1 MDESRIWA
9 YNVIDDGIAAPQRSD
24 TMMSTLSLHLSE
36 MLAAPRRF
44 FAWLHPVVL
53 ACATSALLSA
63 CQSPSSPA
71 PTAAAPPPATTAAAK
86 GADEPGQLD
95 AEVKIN
101 KFPVPVPPPS
111 AETPPLS
118 LKFVAGQ
125 EKHPITFGDVEDSLS
140 DLINAAG
147 YDWRQFYDYPG
158 GFAMVTRV
166 EQTRPDWT
174 PMPSPA
180 RWAVN
185 VGSIKSW
192 SIGEVIR
199 RFSSAPSG
207 YYQVIV
213 FIVTDQPV
221 VTAAQQATYA
231 DLTSKLPPGADRL
244 PQGISSRTA
253 SKGTKCTVL
262 IYEFKKSDGQDAAVI
277 VPGSLDARDHLQR
290 TALWPGLA
298 GTQ

>member
-1 MDESRIWA
+1 MLQGFDE
-9 YNVIDDGIAAPQRSD
+9 V
-24 TMMSTLSLHLSE
+24 LH
-36 MLAAPRRF
+36 
-44 FAWLHPVVL
+44 HPNL
-53 ACATSALLSA
+53 R
-63 CQSPSSPA
+63 
-71 PTAAAPPPATTAAAK
+71 
-86 GADEPGQLD
+86 
-95 AEVKIN
+95 
-101 KFPVPVPPPS
+101 
-111 AETPPLS
+111 
-118 LKFVAGQ
+118 
-125 EKHPITFGDVEDSLS
+125 H
-140 DLINAAG
+140 
-147 YDWRQFYDYPG
+147 
-158 GFAMVTRV
+158 
-166 EQTRPDWT
+166 
-174 PMPSPA
+174 
-180 RWAVN
+180 
-185 VGSIKSW
+185 VG
-192 SIGEVIR
+192 IGEVIR